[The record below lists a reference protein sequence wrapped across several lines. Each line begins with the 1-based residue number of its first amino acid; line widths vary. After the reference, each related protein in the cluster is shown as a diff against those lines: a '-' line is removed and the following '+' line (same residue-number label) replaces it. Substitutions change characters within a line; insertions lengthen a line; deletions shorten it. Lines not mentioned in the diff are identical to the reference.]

1 MSVTEKLIGIQ
12 KFSILL
18 TGIEL
23 RMLFAI
29 IACVCVCV
37 CLFSGHVKGSV
48 ITGMPTILQL
58 FA

>member
-12 KFSILL
+12 KFSILF

-29 IACVCVCV
+29 IARVCV

>member
-29 IACVCVCV
+29 IACVCVC
-37 CLFSGHVKGSV
+37 LFSGHVKGSV